1 MNEGLERIALRA
13 KTVPGCR
20 FTALAHH
27 LSEDFLR
34 DTWHRLNR
42 RGAAGV
48 DGVRMANYE
57 ENLDEHIRDLVAGL
71 KRHYYH
77 APDVRRVYIPKAGNP
92 EKLRPLGI
100 PTVED
105 RLLQAGV
112 ARILSAIYE
121 ADFLD
126 CSYGFRPGRRA
137 HDALA
142 VIRREVI
149 LGRANWVVEADIR
162 GYFDAIGHEWM
173 LRMLEL
179 RIGDPWILRLI
190 EKWLKAGIFESG
202 QVITPERG
210 TPQGGPLSPV
220 LANVYLHYALD
231 LWFERVVR
239 PRSQDSVTLV
249 RFADDFV
256 ILCRSEQDAR
266 AIAAAL
272 PRRLGK
278 FGLSLAE
285 EKTHVVPFG
294 RVHWWRWEHRN
305 HHFDFLRFRHHIGT
319 NRKGRMSVVRI
330 PSPKSVRRFLAE
342 TKKWLWEHMH
352 DRPEE
357 QQRMLATKVLGF
369 YQYFSVWQAGPKL
382 RAVRQEVLKYW
393 KWTLGRRSQR
403 AKLSWADLQMKTWFT
418 LPMPKLVHREV

>member
-1 MNEGLERIALRA
+1 M
-13 KTVPGCR
+13 
-20 FTALAHH
+20 
-27 LSEDFLR
+27 
-34 DTWHRLNR
+34 
-42 RGAAGV
+42 
-48 DGVRMANYE
+48 
-57 ENLDEHIRDLVAGL
+57 
-71 KRHYYH
+71 
-77 APDVRRVYIPKAGNP
+77 
-92 EKLRPLGI
+92 

-202 QVITPERG
+202 QVTTPERG

-256 ILCRSEQDAR
+256 ILCKNEEDAR

-285 EKTHVVPFG
+285 EKTQVVPFG
-294 RVHWWRWEHRN
+294 RVHWWRGEHRG
-305 HHFDFLRFRHHIGT
+305 HHFDFLGFRHHIGT
-319 NRKGRMSVVRI
+319 SRTGRMSVVRI

-342 TKKWLWEHMH
+342 TKEWLWEHMH

-357 QQRMLATKVLGF
+357 QQRMLASKVTGF
-369 YQYFSVWQAGPKL
+369 YQYFSVWHAGPKL
-382 RAVRQEVLKYW
+382 RSVRQEVLKYW
-393 KWTLGRRSQR
+393 KWALGRRSQR
-403 AKLSWADLQMKTWFT
+403 AKLSWVELQARTWFT